1 MSQGSRAEKEQKRH
15 AVAFARL
22 AGQGTRATAR
32 QIGCSERYVRRLA
45 EEPETQFLITETLRP
60 HIAKLLQLMPKALA
74 VIEEAMSAMKKEG
87 PDHLTMPD
95 YLTRLRA
102 VERFCKLLEMAQGKE
117 QEKGTPTA
125 GQMTWEELTEDY
137 EARRE
142 RARCEEDARR

>member
-45 EEPETQFLITETLRP
+45 AEPETQFLITETLRP

-74 VIEEAMSAMKKEG
+74 VIEEAMSAMKKDE
-87 PDHLTMPD
+87 PTVPS
-95 YLTRLRA
+95 RA
-102 VERFCKLLEMAQGKE
+102 VEDAAGLSVVIRRVFTRGAHAKRLA
-117 QEKGTPTA
+117 PTA
-125 GQMTWEELTEDY
+125 HCRAPRSPRSEEHTSELQSL
-137 EARRE
+137 RH
-142 RARCEEDARR
+142 

>member
-45 EEPETQFLITETLRP
+45 EEPETQFLITEVLRP

-74 VIEEAMSAMKKEG
+74 VIEEGMSAMKK
-87 PDHLTMPD
+87 DRVNH
-95 YLTRLRA
+95 LTRLRA
-102 VERFCKLLEMAQGKE
+102 VERFCKLLEMAQGQE
-117 QEKGTPTA
+117 QKKGKPTA
-125 GQMTWEELTEDY
+125 GRMTWEEFVEMY
-137 EARRE
+137 EARQEGTRG
-142 RARCEEDARR
+142 EEDAGW

>member
-22 AGQGTRATAR
+22 AGQGTSATDR

-87 PDHLTMPD
+87 PDHLT
-95 YLTRLRA
+95 RSEEWR
-102 VERFCKLLEMAQGKE
+102 VGKE
-117 QEKGTPTA
+117 GR
-125 GQMTWEELTEDY
+125 D
-137 EARRE
+137 
-142 RARCEEDARR
+142 

>member
-45 EEPETQFLITETLRP
+45 EEPETQFLITEALRP

-102 VERFCKLLEMAQGKE
+102 VERFCKLLEMAQGE
-117 QEKGTPTA
+117 LPETGDDASRQW
-125 GQMTWEELTEDY
+125 TWEEITELY
-137 EARRE
+137 RSRRE
-142 RARCEEDARR
+142 RIRGEEDAGR